1 VSVEA
6 RIIVAPDD
14 RERTAVV
21 LIAIPAGGEVEI
33 DRTWR
38 FVGWR
43 DEVKL
48 EVEREPHRI
57 DVDDAGCGQQ

>member
-1 VSVEA
+1 MSIEK
-6 RIIVAPDD
+6 RLIVGPED

-48 EVEREPHRI
+48 KAKRQPPRI
-57 DVDDAGCGQQ
+57 DVISPEGDD